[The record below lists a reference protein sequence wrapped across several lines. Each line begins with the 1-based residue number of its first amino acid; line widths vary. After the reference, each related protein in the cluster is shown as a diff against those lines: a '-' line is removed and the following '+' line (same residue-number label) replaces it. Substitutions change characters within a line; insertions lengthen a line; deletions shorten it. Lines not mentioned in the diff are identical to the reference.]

1 MFVQIICEKKNTK
14 AIFEY
19 FEVEEVNL
27 IGDRLIIHQKDEIPY
42 VSTFSSDCHMIIRQG
57 DKE

>member
-1 MFVQIICEKKNTK
+1 MLVQIICEKKNTK

-27 IGDRLIIHQKDEIPY
+27 IGDRLIIHQKDDIPY
-42 VSTFSSDCHMIIRQG
+42 VSTFSSDCHMIIKKG
-57 DKE
+57 EDK